1 MNKEELGLDE
11 NVLLI
16 DAFFLN
22 TLIASSKKLF
32 EYKLNRKLNNVL
44 IDELID
50 YLALDMGLR
59 PGENKCTV
67 IFVYDAG
74 SAVFEHCE
82 PKDIEKELNGKGFD
96 DNIGSFVLLG
106 APTDNLIKRND
117 LFMNI
122 MDVIL
127 DLKEIKRVGLFPQGD
142 DYDVDVCSKLDQ
154 MKSDDL
160 SRMQL
165 TLFGF
170 NEEEHKNFHFSSP
183 LFPIL
188 QALGVRGDEA
198 DS

>member
-16 DAFFLN
+16 DAYFLN
-22 TLIASSKKLF
+22 ALIASSKKLF
-32 EYKLNRKLNNVL
+32 EYKLNRTLKDVL
-44 IDELID
+44 IGELID

-67 IFVYDAG
+67 IFVYDAS

-82 PKDIEKELNGKGFD
+82 PQDIEKELNGKGFD
-96 DNIGSFVLLG
+96 DNIGSFVMLG
-106 APTDNLIKRND
+106 APTDNLIKRHD

-142 DYDVDVCSKLDQ
+142 DYDADVCSKLDQ
-154 MKSDDL
+154 MKSEDL
-160 SRMQL
+160 SKMQL

-170 NEEEHKNFHFSSP
+170 KEEEHSNFHLSSP

-188 QALGVRGDEA
+188 QALGVRGDET